1 MASKNVAFKA
11 CFRGWLVWNILK
23 DFRSNLWGKFS
34 SEKECQWYP
43 LPLGCT
49 NLTARTLWSWY
60 RDVKYLSNYLLNK
73 SPNICFSMNCPD
85 EYCSMKIVRMN
96 IVWMNIIGMNI
107 VRMNMVRWILSGWI
121 LSGEYCSDEYCP
133 VHEGSSRSR
142 SLVVFNLAALSPSLL
157 VNVSLYI
164 FEYSRATFDKVAFI
178 HCVYLLSNS
187 GVTQA

>member
-11 CFRGWLVWNILK
+11 CFRGWVVWNILK

-121 LSGEYCSDEYCP
+121 LSGEYCP
-133 VHEGSSRSR
+133 VNIVRMNIVRCMKAAAGPGLLWSSIW
-142 SLVVFNLAALSPSLL
+142 L
-157 VNVSLYI
+157 
-164 FEYSRATFDKVAFI
+164 
-178 HCVYLLSNS
+178 HYLLHYW
-187 GVTQA
+187 